1 MVRTCIDVR
10 PSETRH
16 YTFRALEHH
25 LSASIAVQNVF
36 GPPRNVSDHLRN
48 DFGWSLQIRLVHP
61 GPNYVYL
68 FTPQLKA
75 QIIIL
80 TLDVAGTLI

>member
-1 MVRTCIDVR
+1 
-10 PSETRH
+10 
-16 YTFRALEHH
+16 
-25 LSASIAVQNVF
+25 
-36 GPPRNVSDHLRN
+36 VSDHLRN